1 MLAVPSFSKF
11 FKFKRLS
18 LKEIY
23 NELTSGI
30 IVGIVALPLAIAF
43 AIASGVSPEQ
53 GIYTAVI
60 AGFIISAFG
69 GSKVQIGG
77 PTGAFII
84 IILGIVQKYGYSGLA
99 TATIMAGMILI
110 LFGTFKL
117 GSVIKYIPYPMTI
130 GFTSGIA
137 VIIGFTQLKDFLG
150 TGSIKPESISEFLN
164 FFQNINLSTAL
175 IGIFSLTLILVWQN
189 YNKTIPGSVV
199 AIITASLIVI
209 LFDIDT
215 PTIGTK
221 FGEISS
227 GLPMPSM
234 PHFDF
239 SKITELIMPA
249 FTIAMLGA
257 IESLLSAVVADGMT
271 GHCHNSNKEL
281 IAQGIANIASPLF
294 GGIPATGAI
303 ARTATNIKNGGKTP
317 LSGIFH
323 SLTLLCILLFL
334 GKLVCFIPLSTLSA
348 VLLIVAWHM
357 SNISYFIRL
366 FSSPKSDIAVL
377 VSTFLIT
384 IFFDLTVAIETGIV
398 LSTFLFMKRMADV
411 THFDPITSENKD
423 NIKTSDFLP
432 VDRES
437 IPEGVFIFEIHGPFF
452 FGAANKFKDTLKIV
466 RKTPEIL
473 IIRMGHVP
481 AIDATG
487 IRAFEEM
494 IEKSQA
500 EGTEIFIT
508 GMQPQVEKTL
518 KTSKLIDKTGK
529 NNIFNSIEHALKEA
543 EIRLRHN
550 SKTQAVLINPLLN

>member
-18 LKEIY
+18 VKEIY
-23 NELTSGI
+23 NELTSGL

-43 AIASGVSPEQ
+43 AIASGVNPEQ

-334 GKLVCFIPLSTLSA
+334 
-348 VLLIVAWHM
+348 
-357 SNISYFIRL
+357 
-366 FSSPKSDIAVL
+366 
-377 VSTFLIT
+377 
-384 IFFDLTVAIETGIV
+384 
-398 LSTFLFMKRMADV
+398 
-411 THFDPITSENKD
+411 
-423 NIKTSDFLP
+423 
-432 VDRES
+432 
-437 IPEGVFIFEIHGPFF
+437 
-452 FGAANKFKDTLKIV
+452 
-466 RKTPEIL
+466 
-473 IIRMGHVP
+473 
-481 AIDATG
+481 
-487 IRAFEEM
+487 
-494 IEKSQA
+494 
-500 EGTEIFIT
+500 
-508 GMQPQVEKTL
+508 
-518 KTSKLIDKTGK
+518 
-529 NNIFNSIEHALKEA
+529 
-543 EIRLRHN
+543 
-550 SKTQAVLINPLLN
+550 